1 MGFNLVAKALKG
13 NVTLI
18 SLNLE
23 NCEISS
29 KAEEDMQALFTSMKI
44 LTELNLSRNKIK
56 CKVAKILSKAL
67 VYTAE
72 SALTIL
78 SLNYCDLAKDGL
90 DTLFGD
96 LRTNKKL
103 LSLSVD
109 GNPLDEVLIEK
120 GNFLEAFEMN
130 KILSRLSLADCGI
143 DDFNI
148 AFVIKALSLNSTL
161 RTLSLA

>member
-13 NVTLI
+13 NVTLV

-44 LTELNLSRNKIK
+44 LAELNLSRNKIK

-78 SLNYCDLAKDGL
+78 SLNYCDLAREGL

-109 GNPLDEVLIEK
+109 GNPLDEETLK
-120 GNFLEAFEMN
+120 GHFLEAFEMN
-130 KILSRLSLADCGI
+130 KILLRLSLADCGI

-148 AFVIKALSLNSTL
+148 ALVIKALSLNSTL
-161 RTLSLA
+161 RTLSLS

>member
-1 MGFNLVAKALKG
+1 MGFNLIAKALNG
-13 NVTLI
+13 NVTLV

-23 NCEISS
+23 NCEISP
-29 KAEEDMQALFTSMKI
+29 KAEEDMQSLFTSMRV
-44 LTELNLSRNKIK
+44 LTELNLSGNKIK
-56 CKVAKILSKAL
+56 CKVAKVLSKAL
-67 VYTAE
+67 LYTAE
-72 SALTIL
+72 SVLTVL

-90 DTLFGD
+90 DALFGD

-109 GNPLDEVLIEK
+109 GNPLEEETLKVQ
-120 GNFLEAFEMN
+120 FLEALEMN
-130 KILSRLSLADCGI
+130 KTLSRLSLADCGL

-148 AFVIKALSLNSTL
+148 ALIIKALSLNSTL